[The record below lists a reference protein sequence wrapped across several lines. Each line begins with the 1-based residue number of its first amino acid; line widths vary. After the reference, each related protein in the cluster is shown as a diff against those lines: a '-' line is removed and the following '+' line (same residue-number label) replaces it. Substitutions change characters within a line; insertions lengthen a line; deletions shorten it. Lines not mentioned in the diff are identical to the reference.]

1 MFGGF
6 SSSFKLGRRGPTS
19 PYSEILP
26 DTTGTTEVT
35 WADDTYFDFY
45 SSQTSTTTDILGSN
59 QNRTL
64 QLCFAHQALTIPFDA
79 TNRLAVGTYSTQV
92 SSPKR
97 TFAAIGI
104 ADNIQRFP
112 ATTTFITNDATSG
125 KTSSQGA
132 FVEYPVG
139 SLVSIPAN
147 RWFLIGHSIIPF
159 RAARSM
165 AAPRTATIGG
175 TYYFTVF
182 PIIYLYSSQSEGRTP
197 AELGGFA
204 RPFLK
209 YTGYTNV
216 MSVKFK
222 LA

>member
-6 SSSFKLGRRGPTS
+6 TKSFKLGRRGPTA

-26 DTTGTTEVT
+26 DTTNTTEVT
-35 WADDTYFDFY
+35 WADNTYFDFY
-45 SSQTSTTTDILGSN
+45 SSQTSTTTDILAGN

-64 QLCFAHQALTIPFDA
+64 QLCFAHQALTIPADA
-79 TNRLAVGTYSTQV
+79 TSRLAVGTYSTQV

-97 TFAAIGI
+97 TWAAIGI
-104 ADNIQRFP
+104 ADYVQRFP
-112 ATTTFITNDATSG
+112 VTSTGITSDATSG
-125 KTSSQGA
+125 RTSSQGA

-139 SLVSIPAN
+139 SAVSIPAN

-165 AAPRTATIGG
+165 SNPRTAVISG

-182 PIIYLYSSQSEGRTP
+182 PIIYLMASQSEQRTP
-197 AELGGFA
+197 TEMGGFA

-216 MSVKFK
+216 MSIKFK
-222 LA
+222 L